1 MNEAVVKLSIKLLA
15 SDVIV
20 PAIERSL
27 SADELEEEAE
37 SRKKKVV
44 YFSTKAGVKSYP
56 GAYADVVVATVHVQC
71 GVADGTGDDASAEV
85 VSTPRRWIFRRHHS
99 SSHATTDDSLTRP
112 NRQAY

>member
-1 MNEAVVKLSIKLLA
+1 
-15 SDVIV
+15 V
-20 PAIERSL
+20 PAVERSL
-27 SADELEEEAE
+27 SADEPEEEAE

-44 YFSTKAGVKSYP
+44 YFSTKAGVKSSP

-85 VSTPRRWIFRRHHS
+85 VSTPRVGSSEGTHS
-99 SSHATTDDSLTRP
+99 SLHATTDDSLTRP